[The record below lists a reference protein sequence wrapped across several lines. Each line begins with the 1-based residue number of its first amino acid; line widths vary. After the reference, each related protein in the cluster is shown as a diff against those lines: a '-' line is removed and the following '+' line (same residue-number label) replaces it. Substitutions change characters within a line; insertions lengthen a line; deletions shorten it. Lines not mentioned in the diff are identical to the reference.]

1 MTATIA
7 SGAGKVVTDEYDYK
21 ISQEGTI
28 YNKTYN
34 DIDTID
40 ALSFI
45 LFITKIFYLFIIMCI
60 VVIHIQ
66 YIICVT
72 SNNGGGIPLNSHVKC
87 NSDGVTISGKDK

>member
-45 LFITKIFYLFIIMCI
+45 LFITKIFYLFIILCI
-60 VVIHIQ
+60 IVIHIQ
-66 YIICVT
+66 
-72 SNNGGGIPLNSHVKC
+72 
-87 NSDGVTISGKDK
+87 